1 MRSVVT
7 DCTKQD
13 NEIGSLNEEIQVV
26 AGLVS
31 QCINEN
37 ASTEQLQ
44 AEYNE
49 KYNMLVQ
56 RYEKLAD
63 RLKTVTEEREGRIKR
78 SRELSVFIAS
88 LKKLPLALEKW
99 DEELWITLLETATV
113 HRAGSITFKFKNGT
127 EIEIE

>member
-1 MRSVVT
+1 MVT

-13 NEIGSLNEEIQVV
+13 NEIDALNEEIQVV
-26 AGLVS
+26 AELVS

-56 RYEKLAD
+56 RYEKIAD
-63 RLKTVTEEREGRIKR
+63 RLKTVTEERECRMQR
-78 SRELSVFIAS
+78 SRELSVFTS
-88 LKKLPLALEKW
+88 
-99 DEELWITLLETATV
+99 
-113 HRAGSITFKFKNGT
+113 
-127 EIEIE
+127 